1 MPVAKKDV
9 CVHFLQLLEAIA
21 DSLGVYYNSTGQS
34 KCYNLEQDATANLGD
49 QGWSF
54 QVTQQQYTQL
64 CSN

>member
-1 MPVAKKDV
+1 M
-9 CVHFLQLLEAIA
+9 HFPQLLEAIA

-54 QVTQQQYTQL
+54 QVAHNSTYVPPCPQIII
-64 CSN
+64 SM